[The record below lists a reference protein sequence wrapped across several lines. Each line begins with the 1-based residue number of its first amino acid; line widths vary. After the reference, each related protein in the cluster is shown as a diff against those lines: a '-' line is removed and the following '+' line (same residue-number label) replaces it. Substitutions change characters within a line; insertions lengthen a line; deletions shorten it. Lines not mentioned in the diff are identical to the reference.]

1 MPPRDMINAVPQT
14 KPISEELR
22 AKVDELRSTAA
33 RLMKQASRV
42 VERCAE

>member
-1 MPPRDMINAVPQT
+1 MPPCDMMNAVPQT
-14 KPISEELR
+14 KQLR